1 MANELQIQIGA
12 TYILDGDIFE
22 LVDVE
27 GPYFILIPL
36 KINNAYHTSNDGSIV
51 MKAIHFSKAKR
62 YTGI

>member
-22 LVDVE
+22 LVE
-27 GPYFILIPL
+27 IQGPYFILMPL
-36 KINNAYHTSNDGSIV
+36 KVNNTYHTSDDGSIV

-62 YTGI
+62 YIGM